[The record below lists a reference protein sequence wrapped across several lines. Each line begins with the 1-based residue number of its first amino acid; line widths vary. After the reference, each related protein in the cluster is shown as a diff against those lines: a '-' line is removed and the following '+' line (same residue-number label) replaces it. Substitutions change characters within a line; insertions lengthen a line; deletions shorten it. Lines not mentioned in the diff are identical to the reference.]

1 MGGKNEVVNTDQLLE
16 EATHEV
22 YTLVRQ
28 RHLHEKTNPNKLM
41 NGPPSTG

>member
-1 MGGKNEVVNTDQLLE
+1 MGGKNEIVNTDQLLE

-28 RHLHEKTNPNKLM
+28 RHLHEKTNPN
-41 NGPPSTG
+41 